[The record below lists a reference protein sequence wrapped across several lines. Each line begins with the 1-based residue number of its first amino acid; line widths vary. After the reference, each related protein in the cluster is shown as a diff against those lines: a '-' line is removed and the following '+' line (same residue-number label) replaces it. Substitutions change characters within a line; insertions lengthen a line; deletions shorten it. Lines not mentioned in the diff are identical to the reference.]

1 MSLALVSFGMDHGLA
16 PAGLQQSGGTGGTR
30 SRRGVQG
37 SGPRLSSW
45 TWRSRPGP
53 WRSQPPGSVRVVAPC
68 QPDVGAA
75 ASPS

>member
-30 SRRGVQG
+30 SRRGVEG

-45 TWRSRPGP
+45 TWRIGRGPGGHSP
-53 WRSQPPGSVRVVAPC
+53 KCLSGRWLPGQPH
-68 QPDVGAA
+68 VGAA